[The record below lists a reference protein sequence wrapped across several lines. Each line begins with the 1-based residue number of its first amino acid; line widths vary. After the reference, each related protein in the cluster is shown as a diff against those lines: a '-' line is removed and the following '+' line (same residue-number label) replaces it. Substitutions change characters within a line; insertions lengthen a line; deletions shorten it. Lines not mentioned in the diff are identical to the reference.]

1 MRMTPDDL
9 VGFCRTFAAQWWGGA
24 AIDTPPEAWPALMA
38 YVTDPT
44 LWPRAKY
51 LLRNDDGAIGMLQA
65 LVHMAASSSPQAGV
79 AVAGFPVMA
88 KGVLQGNTDHIEGF
102 EGVNGLDAQLAELL
116 DVRDGSIRVV
126 PKLVDAKALTA
137 LSPAQLR
144 RMCEELWADRDSPL
158 LAPARPW
165 EAWDEQ
171 MLVVLAVLRDPT
183 INNPP
188 SRLAAEAVQQHL
200 SAQVAGAPLYLAAQ
214 PLQPLHRLILAA
226 EMFRVQKALR
236 AVTGPWPLTLIQT
249 EGEWVLR
256 SKMSEVPLSIP
267 GAPEGWLLGAVKS
280 KVASVGGTLT
290 VEDRRASGKAAPA
303 APIPVSPAG

>member
-1 MRMTPDDL
+1 MRMTPEDL
-9 VGFCRTFAAQWWGGA
+9 VGFCRTFATGWWGGE

-65 LVHMAASSSPQAGV
+65 LVHMAASGSPQAGV

-88 KGVLQGNTDHIEGF
+88 KGVLQGNAGHIEGL
-102 EGVNGLDAQLAELL
+102 GGANGLDAQLAELL
-116 DVRDGSIRVV
+116 DVRDGSIWVV
-126 PKLVDAKALTA
+126 PKLVDARSLTA

-144 RMCEELWADRDSPL
+144 RMCEELWVDRDSTL
-158 LAPARPW
+158 LTAARPW

-188 SRLAAEAVQQHL
+188 SRLAAKAVQQHL
-200 SAQVAGAPLYLAAQ
+200 SLRVAGSPLYLSAQ
-214 PLQPLHRLILAA
+214 PLQPLHRLFLAA
-226 EMFRVQKALR
+226 EMFRVQKSLR
-236 AVTGPWPLTLIQT
+236 AVTGPWPVTLIQT
-249 EGEWVLR
+249 EGEWVLQ
-256 SKMSEVPLSIP
+256 SKMAEVPLSIP
-267 GAPEGWLLGAVKS
+267 GAPQGWLLGAVKS
-280 KVASVGGTLT
+280 KIASVGGTLT
-290 VEDRRASGKAAPA
+290 IDDRRAGGRAAPA
-303 APIPVSPAG
+303 APGHVSPAA